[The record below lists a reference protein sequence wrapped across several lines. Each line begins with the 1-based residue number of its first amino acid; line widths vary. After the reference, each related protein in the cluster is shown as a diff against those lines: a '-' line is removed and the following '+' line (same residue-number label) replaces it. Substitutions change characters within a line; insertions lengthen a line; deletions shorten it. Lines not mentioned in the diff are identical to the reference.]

1 MSFDEEIFD
10 QEIFDVALQPELKP
24 WGYVIPF
31 KLQRRFFATGRISRP
46 QTLVLHGQGVVVKLT
61 KQSVHATGQTRLV
74 AKAHMQG
81 RVLRRQC
88 LTRKVVG
95 KKSFRLVLEALGLLE
110 LTYSFM
116 YVAVVD
122 DRTCDLC
129 LQHDKHVMSGEDAER
144 TFPYL
149 MKEPGDSV
157 WFPNTHVNCRCMLVL
172 RGWNINE

>member
-1 MSFDEEIFD
+1 MPTATLIHS
-10 QEIFDVALQPELKP
+10 LNQPPPPTLHP
-24 WGYVIPF
+24 WGYAVPF
-31 KLQRRFFATGRISRP
+31 KLQRRFLATGRISRHEN
-46 QTLVLHGQGVVVKLT
+46 LVVHGQGLLTRLT
-61 KQSVHATGQTRLV
+61 KQSVNATGQTRLV
-74 AKAHMQG
+74 AKVNMQG
-81 RVLRRQC
+81 KVLRRQY

-95 KKSFRLVLEALGLLE
+95 KKSFRLVLEVLGLLE
-110 LTYSFM
+110 LTYTFI

-149 MKEPGDSV
+149 VKEPGDSV

-172 RGWNINE
+172 LEVGI